1 MKRQGPNWSS
11 AILGAFDKLSK
22 GIRSALVRLNK
33 IVLSIRHETWNAT
46 RSFQPDGN
54 RHLDPDQ
61 PRFANTLN
69 DIVRDL
75 GSPNDQISV
84 VIRVRI
90 VESSSLSKNRPIRHA
105 RGYIRSSVQA
115 AEGRQEDE
123 EAKEED
129 EDEKVEEKEAGV
141 EVTRREQA
149 APRRRK
155 DFLGARSNEDGRE
168 TCVCN
173 SAWLP
178 SRMSD
183 GGHAV

>member
-1 MKRQGPNWSS
+1 MPAAYESLYRADDEDDDDDDTIIIIIIIKSRADS
-11 AILGAFDKLSK
+11 
-22 GIRSALVRLNK
+22 GIYADP
-33 IVLSIRHETWNAT
+33 
-46 RSFQPDGN
+46 PDGN

-69 DIVRDL
+69 DIVRDP

-84 VIRVRI
+84 LIRVRI
-90 VESSSLSKNRPIRHA
+90 VESSSLSQNRPIRHA